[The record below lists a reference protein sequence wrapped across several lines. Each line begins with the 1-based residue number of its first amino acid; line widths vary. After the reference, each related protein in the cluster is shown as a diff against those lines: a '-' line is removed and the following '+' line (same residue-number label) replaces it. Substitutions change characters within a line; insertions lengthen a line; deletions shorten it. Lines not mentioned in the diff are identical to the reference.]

1 MMGLTQCG
9 GGGGQLM
16 RLNAEGQLGVGERC
30 VDANT
35 NGIRLI
41 FCPSA
46 SVSGPWHYDKGTKQL
61 LHKTSKRCLSAKGGK
76 PGLEKCQE
84 LSSNQKWVF
93 IESKPH
99 WA

>member
-1 MMGLTQCG
+1 M
-9 GGGGQLM
+9 
-16 RLNAEGQLGVGERC
+16 
-30 VDANT
+30 
-35 NGIRLI
+35 
-41 FCPSA
+41 
-46 SVSGPWHYDKGTKQL
+46 SVHSSIYL
-61 LHKTSKRCLSAKGGK
+61 YFRCLSAKGGK